1 MRTPG
6 VTALIFPVGL
16 LVGTYHD
23 AGPARHHHEIRL
35 GPKVHECTDQE
46 LAAWAFAHGPPED
59 AEPPWTG
66 AALVRHLADL
76 GIAGPASTVAG
87 LIGRGLLVELAPRTE
102 AATAFARS
110 HRVVPSMYG
119 LGNSAAEP
127 WLYSIGL
134 LGHEVVKVD
143 RPVFE
148 VWAWSDTDTDLWRAC
163 ETFAAGEVAA
173 GGTEPEVTEPAS
185 VLAGFLGT
193 LHGLL
198 SAQAAYLDTARE
210 WRDG

>member
-1 MRTPG
+1 M
-6 VTALIFPVGL
+6 TALIFPVGL

-35 GPKVHECTDQE
+35 GAKVHECTDPE
-46 LAAWAFAHGPPED
+46 LAAWAFAHGPPEG
-59 AEPPWTG
+59 AEPQWTG
-66 AALVRHLADL
+66 AALVRHMAGLA
-76 GIAGPASTVAG
+76 IADPAATVAG
-87 LIGRGLLVELAPRTE
+87 LIGRGLLVELAPGTG

-134 LGHEVVKVD
+134 LGHEVIRVD

-148 VWAWSDTDTDLWRAC
+148 VWAWSDTDADLWRAC

-173 GGTEPEVTEPAS
+173 GGTEPEVTEPAD

-198 SAQAAYLDTARE
+198 SAQAAHLDTVPGR
-210 WRDG
+210 RDG